1 MTGTGGDGGGMKPPL
16 LIAESAN
23 PEWSSVPLEG
33 WSHSRAIQRLVGG
46 HIVTQVRNKGAF
58 ERAGATADEFT
69 AIDSE
74 KVAAGVHRVAG
85 KVSGGKGKGW
95 TTRMA
100 MAAPSYYYFER
111 LVWQQFGDRLRAGE
125 FSLVHRLTPLSP
137 TIPSLIASKLKRIGV
152 PFVWGPING
161 GVPWPAAFD
170 RERRREREWLSY
182 VRGAYRLL
190 PGYGATRRCAA
201 ALVCGSRHTAGEI
214 ARPHQPRVV
223 YIPENAIDPARFVE
237 RRTRRAEV
245 PLRCVFL
252 GRLVP
257 YKGGDMLLEAAAD
270 LIKAGKLTIDF
281 VGDGPERGRLESL
294 SRELG
299 LESAVTF
306 LGLVPH
312 TEVQT
317 HLANADLM
325 TFPSIREFGGAVI
338 LEAMAVG
345 VVPMAVAYGGPAELM
360 TEATAYPVEIGSRDE
375 VIARFRAQLEAAVAD
390 PAGIDARSAAA
401 MERARRLYTWDAKAS
416 QTREVYRW
424 VLGERADKP
433 SFDFS

>member
-1 MTGTGGDGGGMKPPL
+1 MGGGVMGDAMRPPL

-46 HIVTQVRNKGAF
+46 HIVTQVRNRAAF
-58 ERAGATADEFT
+58 ERAGALAEEFT

-74 KVAAGVHRVAG
+74 KVAAGVN
-85 KVSGGKGKGW
+85 KVGQRLTGGKGKGW
-95 TTRMA
+95 TTL
-100 MAAPSYYYFER
+100 MAASVPAYYYFEHLLWER
-111 LVWQQFGDRLRAGE
+111 FGDRLARGE

-137 TIPSLIASKLKRIGV
+137 TLPSLIASRCKEIGV

-182 VRGAYRLL
+182 VRGAYRYL
-190 PGYGATRRCAA
+190 PGYRASRASA
-201 ALVCGSRHTAGEI
+201 SALICGSRHTASEI
-214 ARPHQPRVV
+214 APRYLDRVV
-223 YIPENAIDPARFVE
+223 YIPENAFDPSRFSVRRE
-237 RRTRRAEV
+237 RRASV

-257 YKGGDMLLEAAAD
+257 YKGGDMLLEAAAE
-270 LIKAGKLTIDF
+270 LVKAGRLTIDF
-281 VGDGPERGRLESL
+281 VGDGPERSRLEGLAS
-294 SRELG
+294 ELG
-299 LESAVTF
+299 LGDAVRF

-312 TEVQT
+312 TEVQR
-317 HLANADLM
+317 HLADADLM

-345 VVPMAVAYGGPAELM
+345 VVPMAVAYGGPGELM
-360 TEATAYPVEIGSRDE
+360 TEATAYPVQIGNREE
-375 VIARFRAQLEAAVAD
+375 VIGRFRSALEAAVGD
-390 PAGIDARSAAA
+390 PAGIDRRSAAA
-401 MERARRLYTWDAKAS
+401 MERAHRLYTWDAKAA

-424 VLGERADKP
+424 VLGERADRP
-433 SFDFS
+433 EFDFS

>member
-1 MTGTGGDGGGMKPPL
+1 MKPPL
-16 LIAESAN
+16 LIAEAAN
-23 PEWSSVPLEG
+23 PEWSSVPLVG
-33 WSHSRAIQRLVGG
+33 WSHARAIQRLVGG
-46 HIVTQVRNKGAF
+46 HLVTQVRNRAAF
-58 ERAGATADEFT
+58 ERAGVPEDEYT

-74 KVAAGVHRVAG
+74 KVAAGVDRLARG
-85 KVSGGKGKGW
+85 IGGGKGKGW

-100 MAAPSYYYFER
+100 MSVPSYYYFER
-111 LVWQQFGDRLRAGE
+111 LVWQRFGSRLRAGE

-137 TIPSLIASKLKRIGV
+137 TLPSLLAPKLRRIGV

-190 PGYGATRRCAA
+190 PGYGGTRRCAS
-201 ALVCGSRHTAGEI
+201 ALICGSRYTASEV
-214 ARPHQPRVV
+214 ASAHRPRVV
-223 YIPENAIDPARFVE
+223 YVPENAIDPGRFAE
-237 RRTRRAEV
+237 RRTRRAGV

-270 LIKAGKLTIDF
+270 LARAGKLTIDF
-281 VGDGPERGRLESL
+281 VGDGPERSRLEAMA
-294 SRELG
+294 RERDLG
-299 LESAVTF
+299 DSVRF

-312 TEVQT
+312 MEVQR
-317 HLANADLM
+317 HLAEADLL
-325 TFPSIREFGGAVI
+325 TFPSIREFGGGVI

-360 TEATAYPVEIGSRDE
+360 TESSAYPVEIGTRAE
-375 VIARFRAQLEAAVAD
+375 VVARFRKALEDAVAD
-390 PAGIDARSAAA
+390 PAGIDARAAVA
-401 MERARRLYTWDAKAS
+401 LERAHRLFTWDAKAA

-424 VLGERADKP
+424 VLGEREERP
-433 SFDFS
+433 EFDFG

>member
-1 MTGTGGDGGGMKPPL
+1 MSDAMKPPL

-23 PEWSSVPLEG
+23 PEWASVPLEG

-46 HIVTQVRNKGAF
+46 RIVTQVRNQAAF
-58 ERAGATADEFT
+58 ERAGVREDEFT
-69 AIDSE
+69 PIDSE
-74 KVAAGVHRVAG
+74 KVAAGLNKLGRRLT
-85 KVSGGKGKGW
+85 GGRGKGW
-95 TTRMA
+95 TTLMA
-100 MAAPSYYYFER
+100 MAAPSYYYFEK
-111 LVWQQFGDRLRAGE
+111 LVWEQFGDRLRAGE

-137 TIPSLIASKLKRIGV
+137 TIPSLLASKLKRIGV

-182 VRGAYRLL
+182 VRGAYRAL
-190 PGYGATRRCAA
+190 PGYGASRRCAA
-201 ALVCGSRHTAGEI
+201 ALICGSRHTASEI
-214 ARPHQPRVV
+214 ADRHQDRVV
-223 YIPENAIDPARFVE
+223 YIPENAFDPARFVE
-237 RRTRRAEV
+237 RRTRRASV

-270 LIKAGKLTIDF
+270 LIKSGKLTIEF
-281 VGDGPERGRLESL
+281 VGDGPERGRLEAMT
-294 SRELG
+294 RELG
-299 LESAVTF
+299 LGDAVRF

-312 TEVQT
+312 QQVQK
-317 HLANADLM
+317 HLAEADLM

-345 VVPMAVAYGGPAELM
+345 VVPMAVSYGGPAELM
-360 TEATAYPVEIGSRDE
+360 TDSTAYPVAIGTRDE
-375 VIARFRAQLEAAVAD
+375 VIARFRSRLEEAVSD
-390 PAGIDARSAAA
+390 PAGIDARSSAAQ
-401 MERARRLYTWDAKAS
+401 ERAHRLFTWDAKAA

-433 SFDFS
+433 AFDFG

>member
-1 MTGTGGDGGGMKPPL
+1 MSDAMAPAL

-23 PEWSSVPLEG
+23 PEWASVPLEG

-46 HIVTQVRNKGAF
+46 HIVTQVRNRAAF
-58 ERAGATADEFT
+58 ERAGVGADEFT
-69 AIDSE
+69 PIDSE
-74 KVAAGVHRVAG
+74 KIAAGVYSVG
-85 KVSGGKGKGW
+85 KKLRGGKGKGW
-95 TTRMA
+95 TTLMA
-100 MAAPSYYYFER
+100 AAAPSYYYFEH
-111 LVWQQFGDRLRAGE
+111 LVWKRFGERLRRGE

-137 TIPSLIASKLKRIGV
+137 TLPSLLAARCRRIGV

-190 PGYGATRRCAA
+190 PGYNSTRRHAA
-201 ALVCGSRHTAGEI
+201 ALICGSRHTASEI
-214 ARPHQPRVV
+214 AARHQDRVV
-223 YIPENAIDPARFVE
+223 YIPENAFDPERFVE
-237 RRTRRAEV
+237 RRERRAEV

-257 YKGGDMLLEAAAD
+257 YKGGDMLLGAAAD
-270 LIKAGKLTIDF
+270 LVRAGKVMIDF
-281 VGDGPERGRLESL
+281 VGDGPERGRLEAMV
-294 SRELG
+294 REQGLG
-299 LESAVTF
+299 AGVRF

-312 TEVQT
+312 REVQR
-317 HLANADLM
+317 HLAQADLM

-345 VVPMAVAYGGPAELM
+345 VVPMAVAYGGPGELM
-360 TEATAYPVEIGSRDE
+360 TESTAYPIEIGTREE
-375 VIARFRAQLEAAVAD
+375 VIARFRAALEGAVGD
-390 PAGIDARSAAA
+390 PAGIDRRSAAA
-401 MERARRLYTWDAKAS
+401 LERAHRLYTWDAKAA

-424 VLGERADKP
+424 VLGERSDRP
-433 SFDFS
+433 EFDFS

>member
-1 MTGTGGDGGGMKPPL
+1 MKPPL

-23 PEWSSVPLEG
+23 PEWASVPLEG

-46 HIVTQVRNKGAF
+46 HIVTQVRNRAAF

-74 KVAAGVHRVAG
+74 KVAAGLNTVG
-85 KVSGGKGKGW
+85 QKLTGGKGKGW
-95 TTRMA
+95 TTLMA
-100 MAAPSYYYFER
+100 VSAPSYYYFER
-111 LVWQQFGDRLRAGE
+111 LVWKRFGNRLKAGE
-125 FSLVHRLTPLSP
+125 FSLVHRVTPLSP
-137 TIPSLIASKLKRIGV
+137 TIPSLLASKLRRIGV

-182 VRGAYRLL
+182 VRGAYRAL
-190 PGYGATRRCAA
+190 PGYRASRRCAA
-201 ALVCGSRHTAGEI
+201 ALICGSRHTASEI
-214 ARPHQPRVV
+214 AQPHQHKVV
-223 YIPENAIDPARFVE
+223 YIPENAFDPERFVE

-270 LIKAGKLTIDF
+270 LVKTGKLTIEF
-281 VGDGPERGRLESL
+281 VGDGPERGRLESMA
-294 SRELG
+294 RELG
-299 LESAVTF
+299 LGEAVKF

-312 TEVQT
+312 TEVQK

-360 TEATAYPVEIGSRDE
+360 TETTAYPVEIGSREE
-375 VIARFRAQLEAAVAD
+375 VIARFRARLEEAVAD
-390 PAGIDARSAAA
+390 PGGIDARSAAA
-401 MERARRLYTWDAKAS
+401 QERARRLFTWDAKAS

-424 VLGERADKP
+424 VLGERGDKP
-433 SFDFS
+433 EFDFS

>member
-1 MTGTGGDGGGMKPPL
+1 MTGGAGMKPPL
-16 LIAESAN
+16 LIAEAAN
-23 PEWSSVPLEG
+23 PEWASVPLVG
-33 WSHSRAIQRLVGG
+33 WSHARAIQRLAGG
-46 HIVTQVRNKGAF
+46 HIVTQVRNRAAF
-58 ERAGATADEFT
+58 ERAGLTEAEFT

-74 KVAAGVHRVAG
+74 KVAAGVHRVSRR
-85 KVSGGKGKGW
+85 VSGGKGKGW

-100 MAAPSYYYFER
+100 MAAPSYYYFEH
-111 LVWQQFGDRLRAGE
+111 LLWKQFGDRLRAGE

-137 TIPSLIASKLKRIGV
+137 TVPSLIASKLERIGV

-190 PGYGATRRCAA
+190 PGYRATRRCAS
-201 ALVCGSRHTAGEI
+201 ALICGSRHTASEFA
-214 ARPHQPRVV
+214 ARHQSKVV
-223 YIPENAIDPARFVE
+223 YVPENAVDPERFVE
-237 RRTRRAEV
+237 RRTRRAAV

-257 YKGGDMLLEAAAD
+257 YKGCDMLLASAAD
-270 LIKAGKLTIDF
+270 LVRAGKVTIDV
-281 VGDGPERGRLESL
+281 VGDGPERARLESMA
-294 SRELG
+294 RGLG
-299 LESAVTF
+299 LGDGVRF

-312 TEVQT
+312 TEVQR

-325 TFPSIREFGGAVI
+325 TFPSIREFGGGVI

-345 VVPMAVAYGGPAELM
+345 VVPMAVAYGGPGELM
-360 TEATAYPVEIGSRDE
+360 TDATAYPVALGTRDE
-375 VIARFRAQLEAAVAD
+375 VVARFRSALESAVAD

-401 MERARRLYTWDAKAS
+401 LERAHRLFTWDAKAR
-416 QTREVYRW
+416 QTLEVYRW
-424 VLGERADKP
+424 VLGERADRP
-433 SFDFS
+433 EFDFG